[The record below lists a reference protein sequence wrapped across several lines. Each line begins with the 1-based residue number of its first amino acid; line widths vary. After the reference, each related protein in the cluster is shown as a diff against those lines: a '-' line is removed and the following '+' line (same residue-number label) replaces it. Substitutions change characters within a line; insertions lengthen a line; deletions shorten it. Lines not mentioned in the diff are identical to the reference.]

1 MKILGW
7 LILAGLVLL
16 GLFGLLNWVA
26 LSTPTDL
33 SFLGAQLNAPLGLIL
48 LGFTLVLLA
57 LFTAYILAIRTTM
70 LLDTRRYT
78 QELRAQSQ
86 LAEQAEASRLTAL
99 RSQLDSEFAKLHAA
113 IQTTESALQKQIEEA
128 TRGLEACVGEVEDKL
143 DRTLPHNPG

>member
-1 MKILGW
+1 MRMLGW

-16 GLFGLLNWVA
+16 GLFGLLNWGA

-33 SFLGAQLNAPLGLIL
+33 SFLGAHLNAPLGLIL
-48 LGFTLVLLA
+48 LGFTLILLA
-57 LFTAYILAIRTTM
+57 LFTAYVLTLRTTM

-99 RSQLDSEFAKLHAA
+99 RSQLDSEFAKLHSA
-113 IQTTESALQKQIEEA
+113 IQATETGLRNQIEEA
-128 TRGLEACVGEVEDKL
+128 TRGVEACVGEMEDKL
-143 DRTLPHNPG
+143 DRTLPPPR